1 MFRNRSEAGKALAER
16 LGPLDPAQTVIL
28 ALPRGGVPVA
38 AEICSATGAPLDIVL
53 ARKIGAPHQPE
64 LAIGAIV
71 DGEPPEIVINQ
82 DVARIFGLD
91 RDRIERLAAL
101 EHPELER
108 RRKLYLS
115 GRDSLPLAGMIAV
128 LVDDGIATGATA
140 RAAIAALRHR
150 GAAKVIFA
158 VPVAPSQTARQMRES
173 VDEFVCLATPAP
185 FFSVGEHYDSFEQVE
200 DEEVIA
206 LLDAYHERT
215 QGKGTAPHDR
225 N

>member
-1 MFRNRSEAGKALAER
+1 ML
-16 LGPLDPAQTVIL
+16 T
-28 ALPRGGVPVA
+28 
-38 AEICSATGAPLDIVL
+38 
-53 ARKIGAPHQPE
+53 RKIGAPHQPE

-82 DVARIFGLD
+82 DVAKIFGLD

-101 EHPELER
+101 EHLELER

-115 GRDSLPLAGMIAV
+115 GRDPLPLAGTVTV

-150 GAAKVIFA
+150 GAAMVIFA
-158 VPVAPSQTARQMRES
+158 VPVAPSQTARQMRNS
-173 VDEFVCLATPAP
+173 VDELVCLETPTP
-185 FFSVGEHYDSFEQVE
+185 FFSVGEHYQSFEQVE

-206 LLDAYHERT
+206 LLNAYREPRRARSTLAAH
-215 QGKGTAPHDR
+215 GR